1 MAKTKAEPQYF
12 SISQINAFRGCKQR
26 WAYSYRDRLQT
37 RAPQKPLYMGSTL
50 HKLLEIRANGG
61 DWKDHLETVVAK
73 EFNAM
78 PDDYQAILGYDFID
92 TCYRILDQYEWAYEN
107 EPIKYLATE
116 VRIDRKIKGRKRFIG
131 VVDAICEMDGK
142 QYIMEHKSFKSSK
155 MSVDQTWLNPQ
166 TYLYA
171 KVLNEQGYRIEG
183 VIWDMIKTSAPQPPK
198 VLKNGA
204 FGKQYSD
211 QTLKS
216 FEWAGVTEIPEDIYE
231 QVKDNHKNFVDRY
244 TTPILPTVM
253 DQIWTEFEQTVNEI
267 TRCKTCPK
275 SLGRDCDWCGF
286 KDLCQTELTGGD
298 VAYIKQLYYTT
309 PDQRDRKPFEEF
321 FRSCE
326 TCTQCQMIAITSGY
340 AVDIETCFANRNTC
354 EAYSKWK
361 EENKK

>member
-1 MAKTKAEPQYF
+1 MAKVQPQYF
-12 SISQINAFRGCKQR
+12 SISQINSFRGCKQK
-26 WAYSYRDRLQT
+26 WKYGYKDRLQT

-61 DWKDHLETVVAK
+61 DWKDHLFTVVAK
-73 EFNAM
+73 EFNEM

-92 TCYRILDQYEWAYEN
+92 TCELIMAQYDWAYKD

-116 VRIDRKIKGRKRFIG
+116 VKIEFKIKGRKRFVG

-155 MSVDQTWLNPQ
+155 MSMDQTWLNPQ

-171 KVLNEQGYRIEG
+171 KVLNQQGYNIEG

-211 QTLKS
+211 QTLMS
-216 FEWAGVTEIPEDIYE
+216 FWRAGVEDIPEDILE
-231 QVKDNHKNFVDRY
+231 QIKDNHKNFIDRY
-244 TTPILPTVM
+244 TTPIIPAV
-253 DQIWTEFEQTVNEI
+253 TEKVWEEFVQSVDEI
-267 TRCKTCPK
+267 SKCKTCPK

-298 VAYIKQLYYTT
+298 VEYIKQLYYTT
-309 PDQRDRKPFEEF
+309 PEQRDRKLFEDFWKTEA
-321 FRSCE
+321 
-326 TCTQCQMIAITSGY
+326 CQHCQNLAINSGF
-340 AVDIETCFANRNTC
+340 AIDIETCFANRESC
-354 EAYSKWK
+354 EAYNKWK
-361 EENKK
+361 EEEKK